1 MVQISIKK
9 KILYNKFIKFI
20 KYFDISLKFWN
31 LESL

>member
-9 KILYNKFIKFI
+9 NLYNKFIKFI

-31 LESL
+31 LENL